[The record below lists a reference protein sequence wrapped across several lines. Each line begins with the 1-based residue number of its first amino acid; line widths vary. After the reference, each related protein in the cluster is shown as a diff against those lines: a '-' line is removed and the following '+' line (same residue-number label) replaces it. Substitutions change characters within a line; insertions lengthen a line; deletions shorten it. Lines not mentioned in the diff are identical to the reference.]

1 MIKILILAML
11 VSLFSGC
18 DAKES
23 RVSTDNL
30 LALSWQ
36 KSFCK
41 LNRHKRECKN
51 IKKNSFEA
59 SNFVLHGLWPQP
71 KSKKYCKGKKKARVE
86 NELYKRLK
94 VVMPGTRS
102 GLHKHEWKKHG
113 TCYGLDVDEYYEDSI
128 KVLEEVNKTPL
139 REFFIK
145 NQGKTI
151 TKEQL
156 NKQFKYPRK
165 VQMVCKKGLVTEL
178 RFALKGEIKKSNL
191 SQLLKEAK
199 PLRGGCKKGKIA
211 GFQ

>member
-1 MIKILILAML
+1 MIKLLSLILL
-11 VSLFSGC
+11 VVLFTGC
-18 DAKES
+18 DAKEVS
-23 RVSTDNL
+23 VSTDNL

-41 LNRHKRECKN
+41 LNRQKRECKN

-71 KSKKYCKGKKKARVE
+71 KNKKYCKGKKKARVE
-86 NELYKRLK
+86 NKLYKRLK

-102 GLHKHEWKKHG
+102 GLHFHEWKKHG
-113 TCYGLDVDEYYEDSI
+113 TCYKRGIDEYFKDSI
-128 KVLEEVNKTPL
+128 KLLEDINQTPL
-139 REFFIK
+139 RKFFIK
-145 NQGKTI
+145 NQGKII

-156 NKQFKYPRK
+156 NRLFKYPRK
-165 VQMVCKKGLVTEL
+165 VQMVCKKGFVTEL
-178 RFALKGEIKKSNL
+178 RFALKGEIKNSNL